1 MNKVLVK
8 FLCLTTILFLS
19 ACSTTKNQP
28 QRPMETYQD
37 PADLPPSVSTVN
49 IPIRLNAAEIERLL
63 NNKLS
68 GDIYTDNNVDDDGLL
83 MKATRTQN
91 INIRLD
97 GFQMYYRVPV
107 KIWVFKKL
115 LDNVITGKRGIEA
128 EGELALNFRTA
139 IDVKPDWSVVPTTEL
154 VGYDWIRNMTVN
166 TGIGNL
172 DVKYIADLIIKR
184 SRTTISTAIDQ
195 QLKSQFQFRKN
206 LDDAWTMMQKPVPVT
221 SSYGTWWVKLTPQSV
236 EMTPFATNGDI
247 LSANISIQSLAE
259 VVAGTEQPLFRPDTY
274 LPDFKIGY
282 NSNNDFAVSLS
293 TDIPIKEAET
303 LAKNY
308 AVGQVFQP
316 AGKRIEVR
324 DIQLFGQNDKII
336 VNTKFSGSYEGSLY
350 LVGRPVFDPI
360 KNTIYLEDLD
370 YDLQTKDFLIKSAN
384 WLFDRAILKKM
395 KEACVFPLDEN
406 IKYFKEMMNS
416 QIQNYKFN
424 NNVSLK
430 GFVNDIKVN
439 DIKVLKDKIK
449 IYVSSTGNLN
459 IDVEGLD
466 KF

>member
-1 MNKVLVK
+1 MTKVCSC
-8 FLCLTTILFLS
+8 FFCFTITLFFS

-49 IPIRLNAAEIERLL
+49 IPIRLNATEIERLL

-68 GDIYTDNNVDDDGLL
+68 GDIYADNNVNDDGLM

-91 INIRLD
+91 ISIRLD
-97 GFQMYYRVPV
+97 GFQMFYRVPV
-107 KIWVFKKL
+107 KIWVFKQL
-115 LDNVITGKRGIEA
+115 LDNVLTGKRGIEA
-128 EGELALNFRTA
+128 EGEVALNFRTV
-139 IDVKPDWSVVPTTEL
+139 IDIKPDWTIDARTEL
-154 VGYDWIRNMTVN
+154 LGNEWIRNMAVK

-172 DVKYIADLIIKR
+172 DVKYLADIIIKQSR
-184 SRTTISTAIDQ
+184 STIATAIDQ

-206 LDDAWTMMQKPVPVT
+206 LEDAWTTMQRPVPIT

-236 EMTPFATNGDI
+236 EMTPFTTNGNM
-247 LSANISIQSLAE
+247 LQANISVQALAE
-259 VVAGTEQPLFRPDTY
+259 VVAGTAQPIFRPDTY
-274 LPDFKIGY
+274 LPPFKIGY
-282 NSNNDFAVSLS
+282 NANNDFQVNLS
-293 TDIPIKEAET
+293 TDISIKEAEA
-303 LAKNY
+303 LAKSL

-316 AGKRIEVR
+316 GGKRIEVR

-336 VNTKFSGSYEGSLY
+336 VNTTFSGSYTGSLY
-350 LVGRPVFDPI
+350 LIGRPVFDPVT
-360 KNTIYLEDLD
+360 NTVYLEDLD
-370 YDLQTKDFLIKSAN
+370 YDLQTKDYLLKSAN
-384 WLFDRAILKKM
+384 WLFDRTILKKM

-406 IKYFKEMMNS
+406 VKYFKEMMNS
-416 QIQNYKFN
+416 QIQNYQFN
-424 NNVSLK
+424 SNVSLK

-439 DIKVLKDKIK
+439 DIKVLRDKFK